1 MMTEAEIIFLL
12 FQFIGLILLVI
23 SINIR
28 VINRNRFLFSL
39 AAYTYNLL
47 IGRAALF
54 FNKNTFTVYDLIAIL
69 LITVLTLYFILIVE
83 KYRAEG
89 NKSGTK

>member
-1 MMTEAEIIFLL
+1 MTEAEIIFLL

-28 VINRNRFLFSL
+28 VINRTRFLFCL

-47 IGRAALF
+47 IGCAALF
-54 FNKNTFTVYDLIAIL
+54 FNKNTFTVCDLTAIL
-69 LITVLTLYFILIVE
+69 LITVLTLFFILIVE
-83 KYRAEG
+83 KYRDEE
-89 NKSGTK
+89 NKSGTN

>member
-1 MMTEAEIIFLL
+1 MTEAEIIFLL

-28 VINRNRFLFSL
+28 AKTRNRFLFSL
-39 AAYTYNLL
+39 AAYTYNL
-47 IGRAALF
+47 IVGCAALF
-54 FNKNTFTVYDLIAIL
+54 LNKNAFTICDLIAIL

-83 KYRAEG
+83 KYRAG
-89 NKSGTK
+89 KNKSGTN